1 MRALW
6 FFLADDIWVVS
17 KTLNFDPI
25 DTFIASS
32 AFFGPSSNN
41 EIELLPLKGYSPS
54 NWRSNSEFHS
64 KSFRIVG
71 NNYGKI
77 QPAMK
82 EEFRI
87 SQILHMT

>member
-1 MRALW
+1 MRTLFLAFFFCIF

-64 KSFRIVG
+64 KALRTVG
-71 NNYGKI
+71 NN
-77 QPAMK
+77 
-82 EEFRI
+82 
-87 SQILHMT
+87 